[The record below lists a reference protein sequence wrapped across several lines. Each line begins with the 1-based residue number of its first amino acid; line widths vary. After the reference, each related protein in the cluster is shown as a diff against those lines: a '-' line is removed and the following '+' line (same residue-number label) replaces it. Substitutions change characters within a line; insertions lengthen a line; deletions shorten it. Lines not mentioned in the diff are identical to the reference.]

1 MEEIKMEINEFVEK
15 IKEDGF
21 ENIESFI
28 KTNYIPVKI
37 KQDIAL
43 RTLEQCTRN
52 DNGFIHLDQF
62 IENIYFSMFMFNA
75 YTEVN
80 VSEDFDMLLEEYDK
94 LCSVGVL
101 DLIKELYFEDYTRAE
116 RILSYEEGKLMYQNS
131 VEASFAQ
138 IASGINVSL
147 TTLSDSLARKIDS
160 FDINSILPEGVDINE
175 LLSTL
180 DKLK

>member
-1 MEEIKMEINEFVEK
+1 MEINEFVEK

-28 KTNYIPVKI
+28 KTNYIPVKV

-43 RTLEQCTRN
+43 RTLEQCTKN
-52 DNGFIHLDQF
+52 DNGFIHLDKF
-62 IENIYFSMFMFNA
+62 IENICFSMFMFNA
-75 YTEVN
+75 YTEVKI
-80 VSEDFDMLLEEYDK
+80 SEDFDTLLEEYDK
-94 LCSVGVL
+94 LCSIGAL
-101 DLIKELYFEDYTRAE
+101 DLVKELYFEDYTRAQ
-116 RILSYEEGKLMYQNS
+116 RILSYEESKLMYHNS

-147 TTLSDSLARKIDS
+147 TTLADSLARKIDG
-160 FDINSILPEGVDINE
+160 FDINSILPESTDINE

>member
-1 MEEIKMEINEFVEK
+1 MEINEFVEK

-147 TTLSDSLARKIDS
+147 TTLSDLLARKIDS

>member
-1 MEEIKMEINEFVEK
+1 MEINEFVEK

>member
-1 MEEIKMEINEFVEK
+1 MEINEFVEK

-21 ENIESFI
+21 ENIEAFI
-28 KTNYIPVKI
+28 KTNYIPVKV
-37 KQDIAL
+37 KRDIAI
-43 RTLEQCTRN
+43 RTLEQCTVN
-52 DNGFIHLDQF
+52 DNGFIYMDKL
-62 IENIYFSMFMFNA
+62 IENVYFSMFMFNA

-94 LCSVGVL
+94 LCSAGVL

-138 IASGINVSL
+138 IASGINGSL
-147 TTLSDSLARKIDS
+147 TTLADSLAKKIDG
-160 FDINSILPEGVDINE
+160 FDINSILPESADINE

>member
-1 MEEIKMEINEFVEK
+1 
-15 IKEDGF
+15 
-21 ENIESFI
+21 
-28 KTNYIPVKI
+28 
-37 KQDIAL
+37 
-43 RTLEQCTRN
+43 
-52 DNGFIHLDQF
+52 
-62 IENIYFSMFMFNA
+62 MFMFNA

-94 LCSVGVL
+94 LCSIGVL

-147 TTLSDSLARKIDS
+147 TTLADSLARKIDG
-160 FDINSILPEGVDINE
+160 FDINSILPEGTDINE